1 MIGLFLALS
10 AVDFATQVAPL
21 LHAKCAGCH
30 RPGEVAPFPLLTYAD
45 AKSHVTE
52 IAKVVERNIMP
63 PWKAVEGDFAGSRA
77 LTSKEKKLILD
88 WAKAGAHRGNPAKE
102 PPVPVFRAGWQLG
115 EPDVVLEMPIAFDI
129 PAGGNDLYQCFVIP
143 LSVAGYVRAWE
154 FQPGSRD
161 TVHHALF
168 FTDGSK
174 TARKRAAD
182 AGTYS
187 CFGVPGFLPSGSLG
201 GWSPGFAPFQS
212 PEGTASRI
220 QPGQDLVM
228 QIHYHP
234 SGKPELDRSRIGLY
248 FTKTPPPKR
257 IVDIALVSK
266 AIDIAPGD
274 AAYKV
279 TDYFTIPID
288 FDVVGIIP
296 HAHYICKRMT
306 GWATLPNGRK
316 RTLIRIDDWDF
327 NWQEQYYYRQP
338 LRLPAGTKVEM
349 EFVYDNSAA
358 NPRNPSHPPKRVE
371 WGPDAT
377 DEMAGLHIQ
386 AIPVRMEELP
396 ELGRALW
403 GKIMRALGG
412 FVPSTTPATR

>member
-1 MIGLFLALS
+1 MILLLAVTLS
-10 AVDFATQVAPL
+10 AVDYATQVAPL
-21 LHAKCAGCH
+21 LHAKCAACH
-30 RPGEVAPFPLLTYAD
+30 RPGEVAPFPLLTYQD
-45 AKSHVTE
+45 AKSHIAE
-52 IAKVVERNIMP
+52 IAKVVDRNIMP

-77 LTSKEKKLILD
+77 LTANEKKLILD
-88 WAKAGAHRGNPAKE
+88 WAKAGAPRGNPAKE
-102 PPVPVFRAGWQLG
+102 PPPPVFKAGEWQLG
-115 EPDVVLEMPIAFDI
+115 EPDVVLEMPVAFDV

-143 LSVAGYVRAWE
+143 LAVAGYVKAWE

-174 TARKRAAD
+174 TARKRASAT
-182 AGTYS
+182 GTYS

-212 PEGTASRI
+212 PTGTASRL
-220 QPGQDLVM
+220 QPGHDLVM

-234 SGKPELDRSRIGLY
+234 SGRPEQDRSRIGLY
-248 FTKTPPPKR
+248 LTKDPPPKR

-288 FDVVGIIP
+288 VDVVGIIP

-306 GWATLPNGRK
+306 GWATLPNGK
-316 RTLIRIDDWDF
+316 KQTLIRIDDWDF
-327 NWQEQYYYRQP
+327 NWQEQYYYRRP
-338 LRLPAGTKVEM
+338 IRLPAGTKVEM

-358 NPRNPSHPPKRVE
+358 NPRNPSNPPKRVE

-412 FVPSTTPATR
+412 FIPSTR